1 MEANHRKVNEI
12 FNVSNKT
19 TVYKIPPYQREY
31 VWDKKNWDFF
41 INDIQDSE
49 TVNGES
55 HFLGSIITIND
66 KNSDYIDVVD
76 GQQRLTTISIALI
89 AIRVASKEIK
99 VNEEFEEEF
108 EELRTFTK
116 NQVSIKDKNISKLI
130 PSLQKN
136 DKEQYNAILFQNKIL
151 KKNQKYYEIDKNS
164 KIVIAFEYFVKEFK
178 SFSDRKLYEF
188 YEKLNTTVL
197 IEISVSDYNSANR
210 LFETLNNRGQELT
223 PMDLIKNI
231 IFSKLD
237 SKSIESSIDTWN
249 KLVTY
254 VNDAKKQERF
264 LRHFY
269 NAFSYKK
276 EINVLKKKKITN
288 TYIIDAFGEILKKN
302 RSEDIFNDIFEK
314 SKIYGTFDGIFEIRD
329 LKLQNITHLEYSILK
344 DELFELKKI
353 GTAPAYIYLLF
364 LFDNNINQGE
374 IRGAE
379 IIKIVRIIKKYFIR
393 RSLTGIPAT
402 NTLDD
407 LFINLIEETI
417 EYLKR
422 KDFTYKLTEII
433 IGVLQNTKRYAT
445 EEQVKKELKGKIYK
459 EHRDL
464 VKFLLIM
471 YENANIAEKEK
482 TKDLWEN
489 VVNDKGSLVEYWTI
503 EHILPQKI
511 NSKTNWLEMLSSDKK
526 EAKQLHE
533 KYLHTLGNLTL
544 TAYNSKLSN
553 RNFEDKKTLKDNN
566 GNIVGYLSN
575 RNLKLNDNVKN
586 EDKWSYQKIE
596 NRTDK
601 MVNILMELLKIE
613 ESNYKKENDIKV
625 NKIKPKL
632 STTKDLFEKKLIEK
646 GDKLYI
652 KKNPTLIAE
661 VIDGKYV
668 LYNGKKMTFNRWGQ
682 DVTGWKSIQIY
693 VHAFLEKNNK
703 SLDDL
708 RKKI

>member
-288 TYIIDAFGEILKKN
+288 TNIIDAFGKILTENK
-302 RSEDIFNDIFEK
+302 SEEIFNDIFEK
-314 SKIYGTFDGIFEIRD
+314 SKIYGVFDGIFEITK
-329 LKLQNITHLEYSILK
+329 LKLQNTTSLELERLK
-344 DELFELKKI
+344 NKLFELKKI

-364 LFDNNINQGE
+364 LFDNNINTGK
-374 IRGAE
+374 ITVVE
-379 IIKIVRIIKKYFIR
+379 IIEIVQIIKKYSIR
-393 RSLTGIPAT
+393 RSLTGIPST

-407 LFINLIEETI
+407 LFINLIEETR
-417 EYLKR
+417 EYLDNKNP
-422 KDFTYKLTEII
+422 TYKLDEIV
-433 IGVLQNTKRYAT
+433 IGVLQNTKKYAT
-445 EEQVKKELKGKIYK
+445 EKQVKSELEDKIYK
-459 EHRDL
+459 ESREL

-471 YENANIAEKEK
+471 YENANVAEKEQ
-482 TKDLWEN
+482 TKDLWKN
-489 VVNDKGSLVEYWTI
+489 VVNDKGNLVEYWTI

-511 NSKTNWLEMLSSDKK
+511 NSKTNWLEMLSNDKK
-526 EAKQLHE
+526 EANQLHE

-553 RNFEDKKTLKDNN
+553 KSFKDKKTLKDDS
-566 GNIVGYLSN
+566 GDIVGYLSN
-575 RNLKLNDNVKN
+575 RNLKLNDDIKN
-586 EDKWSYQKIE
+586 EDIWSAKEIE

-601 MVNILMELLKIE
+601 MVAILMELLKIK
-613 ESNYKKENDIKV
+613 ESTYKKKDDTKV
-625 NKIKPKL
+625 MKNKSKFL
-632 STTKDLFEKKLIEK
+632 STHDLFEKKLITK

-652 KKNPTLIAE
+652 KNNPNLIAE

-668 LYNGKKMTFNRWGQ
+668 LYNGKKITFNKWGQ
-682 DVTGWKSIQIY
+682 EVRGWNSIRIY
-693 VHAFLEKNNK
+693 VEAFLEKNNR

-708 RKKI
+708 RKEI